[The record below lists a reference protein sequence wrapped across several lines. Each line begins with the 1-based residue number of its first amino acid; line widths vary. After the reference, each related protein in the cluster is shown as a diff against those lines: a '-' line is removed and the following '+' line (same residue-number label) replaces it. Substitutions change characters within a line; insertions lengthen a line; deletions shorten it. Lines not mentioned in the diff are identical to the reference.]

1 MTISKKTQASI
12 EKSSWIRKMFEEG
25 ASRKAKFGTEN
36 VFDFSLGNPNLE
48 PPLKF
53 RETVRALLDD
63 PTPGR
68 HGYMPNAGFVQ
79 TRQAVADYLNGH
91 HPQTFSADDI
101 VMTVGAGG
109 GLNVVLKTILD
120 PGDEVIIPAP
130 FFVEYNA
137 YIDNHQGASRV
148 VDTEPDFSLD
158 LEKIREAVTE
168 RTKAVLINS
177 PNNPTGNIYTEEEL
191 RGLGQML
198 TDASAKLGRPLY
210 LISDEPYKKIA
221 YDGVTVPSVFSVYG
235 ESFVVTSFSK
245 DLSLAGE
252 RIGYVALSPDALDR
266 KLLAAGLVLSNR
278 SLGFVNAPALAQRAV
293 AVLLN
298 ESVDVSIYQRKRD
311 TLCDGLASFGV
322 EVVKPKGAFYLFPKT
337 PIEDDVAFV
346 NALQEE
352 NILTV
357 PGSGFMGPGHIRIA
371 YCVDDRTIE
380 KSLPGF
386 ERVFKKYAG

>member
-1 MTISKKTQASI
+1 
-12 EKSSWIRKMFEEG
+12 
-25 ASRKAKFGTEN
+25 
-36 VFDFSLGNPNLE
+36 
-48 PPLKF
+48 
-53 RETVRALLDD
+53 
-63 PTPGR
+63 
-68 HGYMPNAGFVQ
+68 
-79 TRQAVADYLNGH
+79 
-91 HPQTFSADDI
+91 
-101 VMTVGAGG
+101 
-109 GLNVVLKTILD
+109 
-120 PGDEVIIPAP
+120 
-130 FFVEYNA
+130 VEYNA

-148 VDTEPDFSLD
+148 VGTKPDFSLD
-158 LEKIREAVTE
+158 LDKIGEAVTE

-177 PNNPTGNIYTEEEL
+177 PNNPTGSVYTEEEL
-191 RGLGQML
+191 MSLGRML
-198 TDASAKLGRPLY
+198 ADTSAKLGRPLY
-210 LISDEPYKKIA
+210 LISDEPYKKIT
-221 YDGVTVPSVFSVYG
+221 YDGVTVPSVLSAYR

-252 RIGYVALSPDALDR
+252 RIGYIALSPDASDR
-266 KLLAAGLVLSNR
+266 KNLAAGLVLSNR
-278 SLGFVNAPALAQRAV
+278 ILGFVNAPALAQRAV

-298 ESVDVSIYQRKRD
+298 DSVDVSIYQKKRD

-322 EVVKPKGAFYLFPKT
+322 ELVKPKGAFYLFPKT

-386 ERVFKKYAG
+386 ERVFKKFR